1 MLVDVCMCWWTFVCV
16 GACVLVGFR
25 GVDTILL
32 VYEIIR
38 RKKFNKNLFQKNNQS
53 ATTPKNLQ

>member
-1 MLVDVCMCWWTFVCV
+1 MCV

-25 GVDTILL
+25 GVDTMLL

-53 ATTPKNLQ
+53 ATTPKNLQQKIDNKTQ